1 VTPEE
6 LQELPLARRV
16 AWAVGQSKMGQ
27 DAYAAHLGVARETL
41 SAWVNGDTG
50 MPVEVFVAERPEEDA
65 LALRRQL
72 AYLDGRVTAHEHVL
86 KSLIW
91 LIARLAP
98 MALDPQGGD
107 AAALN
112 AQADELLRELR
123 AGLEEFGPSQALS
136 PASPTAP
143 ESQESVDAQ

>member
-1 VTPEE
+1 VNGKR
-6 LQELPLARRV
+6 ARM
-16 AWAVGQSKMGQ
+16 SPKL
-27 DAYAAHLGVARETL
+27 AYALA
-41 SAWVNGDTG
+41 SDTG